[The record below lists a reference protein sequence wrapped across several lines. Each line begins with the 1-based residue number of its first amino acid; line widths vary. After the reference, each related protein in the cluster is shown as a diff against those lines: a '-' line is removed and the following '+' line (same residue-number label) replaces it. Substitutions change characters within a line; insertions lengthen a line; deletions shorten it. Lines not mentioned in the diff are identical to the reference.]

1 MSYTHLTT
9 FERGKLEALH
19 QAGYSTRAIAREL
32 GRHHSTIARE
42 LDRNSYNDKSYDS
55 QTAQVT
61 YIHRRQACQPKG
73 KWTPELAEIIQE
85 KLHKTWSPEQIE
97 NHLLEGQVSFKT
109 IYNWLYKGLLEK
121 SDVSVLR
128 QKGKRQKPRE
138 TRGRF
143 NIGTS
148 IHKRPKEVKKRSVF
162 GHWELDTVVSGR
174 GKSKGCL
181 ATFIE
186 RKTRFYKAIM
196 IPDRTSSSMEKA
208 IKYVAS
214 LYSIDTFISATVD
227 RGKEF
232 ACYEQVEK
240 DLPIHVYFADP
251 YSSWQRGSNE
261 NANGLLRE
269 FFPKG
274 TDLAK
279 VTQNEV
285 DQAVSLINHRPRK
298 CLNWKTAHEAFY
310 KELSHLA

>member
-19 QAGYSTRAIAREL
+19 SAGFSTRAIAKEL

-42 LDRNSYNDKSYDS
+42 LNRNVELDQDYQS
-55 QTAQVT
+55 QIAHNQ
-61 YIHRRQACQPKG
+61 YKKRRQACKPVG
-73 KWTPELAEIIQE
+73 KWTPDLANQIKE
-85 KLHKTWSPEQIE
+85 KLYLTWSPEQISCG
-97 NHLLEGQVSFKT
+97 LFKGSISFKT
-109 IYNWLYKGLLEK
+109 IYNWLYKGLL
-121 SDVSVLR
+121 SIPDLLVLR
-128 QKGKRQKPRE
+128 QKGKRQKLRE

-148 IHKRPKEVKKRSVF
+148 IQKRPKEIKKRETFV
-162 GHWELDTVVSGR
+162 HWELESVVSGR
-174 GKSKGCL
+174 GKSKGCV

-186 RKTRFYKAIM
+186 RKTRYYIAGLM
-196 IPDRTSSSMEKA
+196 PDRTAASMEES
-208 IKYVAS
+208 IKRISS
-214 LYSIDTFISATVD
+214 LFPTEAFKTVTVD

-232 ACYEQVEK
+232 ACYEEVESE
-240 DLPIHVYFADP
+240 LPIHVYFADP

-269 FFPKG
+269 FFSKG

-279 VTQNEV
+279 VSEKELNH
-285 DQAVSLINHRPRK
+285 ALHLINQRPRK

-310 KELSHLA
+310 EEVSHLD

>member
-9 FERGKLEALH
+9 FERGKIELLH
-19 QAGYSTRAIAREL
+19 QAGYSTREIAKQL

-42 LDRNSYNDKSYDS
+42 LERNSNTKKYYEGQS
-55 QTAQVT
+55 AQSK
-61 YIHRRQACQPKG
+61 YGKRRLSCRPKG
-73 KWTPELAEIIQE
+73 KWTPELADKIQD
-85 KLHKTWSPEQIE
+85 KLYLTWSPEQIE
-97 NHLLEGQVSFKT
+97 NGVTGISVSFKT
-109 IYNWLYKGLLEK
+109 IYNWLYKGLLGN
-121 SDVSVLR
+121 SDVKLLR
-128 QKGKRQKPRE
+128 QRGKRQKPKE

-148 IHKRPKEVKKRSVF
+148 IQKRPKEIKKRKAY

-186 RKTRFYKAIM
+186 RKTRYYKAIV
-196 IPDRTSSSMEKA
+196 IPDRTSMSMEGA
-208 IKYVAS
+208 IKHVSS
-214 LYSIDTFISATVD
+214 LYAKKAFQTATVD

-232 ACYEQVEK
+232 ACYEQIEK
-240 DLPIHVYFADP
+240 DLRIDVYFADP

-274 TDLAK
+274 TDLAQ
-279 VTQNEV
+279 VTQEEV
-285 DQAVSLINHRPRK
+285 DMAVALINNRPRK
-298 CLNWKTAHEAFY
+298 SLNWKTAHEAFF

>member
-42 LDRNSYNDKSYDS
+42 LKRNIHMEKHYDS
-55 QTAQVT
+55 QAAHTIYSQ
-61 YIHRRQACQPKG
+61 RRTACQPKG
-73 KWTPELAEIIQE
+73 KWTQELCEKIQE
-85 KLHKTWSPEQIE
+85 KLHLTWSPEQIE
-97 NHLLEGQVSFKT
+97 NRLLKDRISFKT
-109 IYNWLYKGLLEK
+109 IYNWLYKGLLSM

-148 IHKRPKEVKKRSVF
+148 IHKRPKEVKKRNTF

-186 RKTRFYKAIM
+186 RKTRFYQAVKM
-196 IPDRTSSSMEKA
+196 PDRTSSSMEEA
-208 IKYVAS
+208 IKYVTS
-214 LYSIDTFISATVD
+214 LYPKETFISATVD

-240 DLPIHVYFADP
+240 ELPIHVYFADP

-274 TDLAK
+274 TDLAI
-279 VTQNEV
+279 VTQEEV
-285 DQAVSLINHRPRK
+285 TQAVSLINYRPRK
-298 CLNWKTAHEAFY
+298 CLNWKTAHEAFHS
-310 KELSHLA
+310 ELSHLA